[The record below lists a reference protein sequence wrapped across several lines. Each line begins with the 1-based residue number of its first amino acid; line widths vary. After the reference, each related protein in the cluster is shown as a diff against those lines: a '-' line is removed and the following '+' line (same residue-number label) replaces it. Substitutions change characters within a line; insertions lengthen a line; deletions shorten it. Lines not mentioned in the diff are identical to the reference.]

1 MNRAPKQPFLLGF
14 ASASV
19 KGLALPTFV
28 MASLLVGAPHA
39 QAERNRE
46 FITVDGKRYCFGF
59 DGAVSFDWPGGGGGL
74 QPGERHNNGN
84 EMPRWKYDQEV
95 WWKEYGTDK
104 KGGEKADLAKK
115 LSKQE
120 GFEDA
125 AFVFLAGT
133 GNQPNAYVRGA
144 RKDSYLSQKNPGDYV
159 FFSEQVFSSS
169 KAKYVAYKCNI
180 ESNVP
185 EGMLGYALSDVQAG
199 MVNPVF

>member
-1 MNRAPKQPFLLGF
+1 MLRLSVI
-14 ASASV
+14 ASSV
-19 KGLALPTFV
+19 PLTVKDIVLVSMVQLALIGLEGVEGF
-28 MASLLVGAPHA
+28 SLANAITMGMKCLVGNTI
-39 QAERNRE
+39 RR
-46 FITVDGKRYCFGF
+46 FGGKNM
-59 DGAVSFDWPGGGGGL
+59 AL
-74 QPGERHNNGN
+74 I
-84 EMPRWKYDQEV
+84 
-95 WWKEYGTDK
+95 K
-104 KGGEKADLAKK
+104 KVGKKADLAKK